1 MSMPAA
7 PWLQV
12 MALLAYLM
20 EHKNNYG
27 PHLIIV
33 PNAVMVNWKS
43 ELNQWLPSVRC
54 VYYVGQKDERARKF
68 TQEVSS
74 LQFNVLV
81 TTYEYI
87 MRDRAKLSK
96 VNLGLLW
103 HLCCCCLGNMVV
115 FTRIIMLQDCCVVVA
130 GQPVPWP
137 CQMHKPCIT
146 NAIYRF
152 LPYMMPKDHAASCGA
167 GVCSL
172 HCASGYSET
181 FALDKTR

>member
-1 MSMPAA
+1 MDLHVVCCLPDIILVPKALMNFATP
-7 PWLQV
+7 PQV

-43 ELNQWLPSVRC
+43 ELNQWLPTVRC

-68 TQEVSS
+68 AQEVSS

-96 VNLGLLW
+96 VS
-103 HLCCCCLGNMVV
+103 
-115 FTRIIMLQDCCVVVA
+115 VA
-130 GQPVPWP
+130 
-137 CQMHKPCIT
+137 
-146 NAIYRF
+146 
-152 LPYMMPKDHAASCGA
+152 
-167 GVCSL
+167 
-172 HCASGYSET
+172 
-181 FALDKTR
+181 

>member
-1 MSMPAA
+1 MPA
-7 PWLQV
+7 PSVLQV

-96 VNLGLLW
+96 VNLLL
-103 HLCCCCLGNMVV
+103 CGP
-115 FTRIIMLQDCCVVVA
+115 MLLLFRQ
-130 GQPVPWP
+130 
-137 CQMHKPCIT
+137 
-146 NAIYRF
+146 
-152 LPYMMPKDHAASCGA
+152 
-167 GVCSL
+167 
-172 HCASGYSET
+172 
-181 FALDKTR
+181 LD

>member
-1 MSMPAA
+1 MPA
-7 PWLQV
+7 PSVLQV

-96 VNLGLLW
+96 VNLLLCG
-103 HLCCCCLGNMVV
+103 LCCCSFGNLTE
-115 FTRIIMLQDCCVVVA
+115 FISIIGSQVSCVIAACQHVH
-130 GQPVPWP
+130 WP
-137 CQMHKPCIT
+137 CQLQQTVRNQNYQCKVQVPAIHDAANFLGIMYGRKP
-146 NAIYRF
+146 
-152 LPYMMPKDHAASCGA
+152 
-167 GVCSL
+167 
-172 HCASGYSET
+172 
-181 FALDKTR
+181 

>member
-1 MSMPAA
+1 MVCCLLDIILVPKALMNFAIP
-7 PWLQV
+7 PHV

-43 ELNQWLPSVRC
+43 ELNQWLPTVRC

-68 TQEVSS
+68 AQEVSS

-96 VNLGLLW
+96 VS
-103 HLCCCCLGNMVV
+103 
-115 FTRIIMLQDCCVVVA
+115 VA
-130 GQPVPWP
+130 
-137 CQMHKPCIT
+137 
-146 NAIYRF
+146 
-152 LPYMMPKDHAASCGA
+152 
-167 GVCSL
+167 
-172 HCASGYSET
+172 
-181 FALDKTR
+181 